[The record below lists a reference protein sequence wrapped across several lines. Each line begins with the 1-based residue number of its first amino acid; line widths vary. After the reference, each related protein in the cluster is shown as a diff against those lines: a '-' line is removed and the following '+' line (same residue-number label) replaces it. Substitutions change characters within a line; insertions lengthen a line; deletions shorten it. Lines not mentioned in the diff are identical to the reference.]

1 MTDYTVMVKK
11 YGFITIEAEDDE
23 DALEQVDGLSSS
35 DFDWSDFG
43 EAQIV
48 EDKD

>member
-1 MTDYTVMVKK
+1 MKDYTVMVKK

-35 DFDWSDFG
+35 DFDCSDFG

>member
-1 MTDYTVMVKK
+1 MKDYTVMVKK

-48 EDKD
+48 EDGD

>member
-1 MTDYTVMVKK
+1 MKDYTVMVKK
-11 YGFITIEAEDDE
+11 YGFITVEAEDDE

-43 EAQIV
+43 EAQII

>member
-1 MTDYTVMVKK
+1 MKDYTVMVKK

-48 EDKD
+48 ENGD

>member
-1 MTDYTVMVKK
+1 MKDYTVMVKK

-23 DALEQVDGLSSS
+23 DALELVDGLSSS

>member
-1 MTDYTVMVKK
+1 MKNYTVMVKR
-11 YGFITIEAEDDE
+11 YGFITVEAEDDE
-23 DALEQVDGLSSS
+23 DALEHVDGLSSS

>member
-1 MTDYTVMVKK
+1 MKDYIVMVKK